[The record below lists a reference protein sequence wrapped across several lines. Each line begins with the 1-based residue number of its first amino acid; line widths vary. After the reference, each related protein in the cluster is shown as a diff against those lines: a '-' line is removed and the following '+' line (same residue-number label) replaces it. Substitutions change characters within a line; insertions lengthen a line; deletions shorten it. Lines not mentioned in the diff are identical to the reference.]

1 MRGVWLFRLIL
12 FWFTLAV
19 AAQAPAHAQSG
30 IAGTPLGVCVLRDT
44 GQTPDTLIRHP
55 ERFDCTTPQ
64 HRFGT
69 GDYWVISR
77 DIDRTASA
85 ADPLALRF
93 GSLWQEGLTVRALTG
108 DGRVHTLFGSDSRG
122 ITPLIQP
129 GALAEL
135 TLPIGPAPT
144 VRVLWHIRGAANVRG
159 ILVGARVLSEAESAH
174 ANLMMMTLYA
184 GSAGLCIALI
194 VYSFALWCAM
204 RHPFQLHY
212 CALLGLLLA
221 YILSSS
227 GAVAWLWPTM
237 PNNDRLRLNYLFL
250 AGVGGTGALFI
261 RSFFEDR
268 VFPRWL
274 DRTMLY
280 MAMAAPTA
288 GLAVALFGSLNLRW
302 ADLLYSMAFIG
313 LLATVLPTLWH
324 AWTRR
329 SHFLWLFAL
338 AWSAPLA
345 FAAVRIVANLHGI
358 GWAFWI
364 DNSTVLSGVFEALTS
379 ALAVAYRIKVLRDE
393 RDDAIASE
401 VMARRL
407 ADTDPL
413 TGLLNRRAFLRHAI
427 GRTGEQRLLIAD
439 LDHFKQVNE
448 TLGHDGGDEVLRT
461 FSRLLRTCAPLE
473 ALVARMGGEEFAIL
487 VAADSSFE
495 AEDILARLRATRMP
509 FDMMVTASVG
519 VCNGPLANEV
529 DWKQLYRG
537 ADAALF
543 EAKAAGRDR
552 ARTATRHAA

>member
-1 MRGVWLFRLIL
+1 MRGAWPFQLIL
-12 FWFTLAV
+12 LCFALIAGI
-19 AAQAPAHAQSG
+19 PAHARPG
-30 IAGTPLGVCVLRDT
+30 MGGTALGVCVLSDT
-44 GQTPDTLIRHP
+44 GQSADSLIHHP
-55 ERFDCTTPQ
+55 ERFDCATPQ
-64 HRFGT
+64 HRYGT

-77 DIDRTASA
+77 DIGQASSET
-85 ADPLALRF
+85 DPLALRF
-93 GSLWQEGLTVRALTG
+93 GSLWQDGMTVRALTS
-108 DGRVHTLFGSDSRG
+108 DGRIHTLFASDSRG

-135 TLPIGPAPT
+135 ALPAGSSPT
-144 VRVLWHIRGAANVRG
+144 VRVLWHIRGSANLRG
-159 ILVGARVLSEAESAH
+159 ILVGASVIGKAESAH

-212 CALLGLLLA
+212 CLLLGMLLA

-227 GAVAWLWPTM
+227 GALAWLWPTM

-250 AGVGGTGALFI
+250 AGVGGAGALFI

-274 DRTMLY
+274 DRTMLWL
-280 MAMAAPTA
+280 AMAAPVA
-288 GLAVALFGSLNLRW
+288 GLTVALFGSLNLRW
-302 ADLLYSMAFIG
+302 ADLLYSMAFVG
-313 LLATVLPTLWH
+313 LLAIVLPTLWH

-329 SHFLWLFAL
+329 SNFLWLFAL
-338 AWSAPLA
+338 AWSAPLV

-364 DNSTVLSGVFEALTS
+364 DNSTILSMVFEALTS
-379 ALAVAYRIKVLRDE
+379 ALAVAYRIKMLRDE

-413 TGLLNRRAFLRHAI
+413 TGLLNRRAFLRNAI
-427 GRTGEQRLLIAD
+427 GRAGDQRLLIAD

-461 FSRLLRTCAPLE
+461 FSRLLRACAPLE
-473 ALVARMGGEEFAIL
+473 SLVARMGGEEFAIL
-487 VAADSSFE
+487 VAADNGFE

-509 FDMMVTASVG
+509 FDMVVTASIG
-519 VCNGPLANEV
+519 VCTGPLASEV
-529 DWKQLYRG
+529 DWKRLYRG